1 MTKERVGLQFLA
13 LWGETPLFP
22 SVRAFA
28 GNLDQ
33 LIRNTLR
40 TVLGLLVVMILKR
53 VRERI
58 FFQENKCTGCMVK
71 EGEEVAKP
79 LMVFNLQ

>member
-1 MTKERVGLQFLA
+1 MV
-13 LWGETPLFP
+13 
-22 SVRAFA
+22 
-28 GNLDQ
+28 NLDQ

-40 TVLGLLVVMILKR
+40 TVLGLLAVLILKR

-58 FFQENKCTGCMVK
+58 FFQENKFTGCMVK

-79 LMVFNLQ
+79 LMIFNLQ

>member
-1 MTKERVGLQFLA
+1 MV
-13 LWGETPLFP
+13 
-22 SVRAFA
+22 
-28 GNLDQ
+28 NLDQ

-40 TVLGLLVVMILKR
+40 TVLGLLAEMILKR

-58 FFQENKCTGCMVK
+58 FFQENKFTGWMVK

-79 LMVFNLQ
+79 LMIFNLQ